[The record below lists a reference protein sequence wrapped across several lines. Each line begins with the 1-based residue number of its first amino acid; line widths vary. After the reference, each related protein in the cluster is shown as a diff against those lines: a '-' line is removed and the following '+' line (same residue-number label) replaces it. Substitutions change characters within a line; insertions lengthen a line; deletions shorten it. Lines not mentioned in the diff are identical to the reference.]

1 MYLHGDLYHLNY
13 HVEELSLKL
22 ILCLY
27 QFYCYMQLLQYFSQW
42 FQGLDRSQIVCS
54 YMDDKAIRVTFQWRF
69 DSCHHI
75 FSCRSAEM
83 LQLFLCYQIIPS
95 IYIFDHRITH
105 YSCNEL
111 VFFTLLFLAVMSE
124 VYFFFS

>member
-1 MYLHGDLYHLNY
+1 M
-13 HVEELSLKL
+13 
-22 ILCLY
+22 LCLY
-27 QFYCYMQLLQYFSQW
+27 QFYCYMQLLQYFSQWFQGLDRSQIQYFSQW

-69 DSCHHI
+69 DACHHI

-83 LQLFLCYQIIPS
+83 LQLFFCYQIIPS